1 MSKAAPGFP
10 PKRTSSTSQAKNL
23 RRTLLIGKRAIS
35 GWKLTITEEDQSNMA
50 KKEQKKPSKK
60 SRTKKADKAKKAG
73 ARAKKAAAPAKEA
86 SKVAAPAKKA
96 ASQPKKAAAPD
107 TKSAVPEKKATPKP
121 AKAAKFFSVAEFA
134 DMTYLTENG
143 VMQWLKQGLLKGQQ
157 DEKGAWQVD
166 ASNLEVPN
174 VKRLVR

>member
-1 MSKAAPGFP
+1 
-10 PKRTSSTSQAKNL
+10 
-23 RRTLLIGKRAIS
+23 
-35 GWKLTITEEDQSNMA
+35 MA
-50 KKEQKKPSKK
+50 KKGQKKPSKK
-60 SRTKKADKAKKAG
+60 PQTKGTVK
-73 ARAKKAAAPAKEA
+73 AKKAAAPAKKA
-86 SKVAAPAKKA
+86 TKVAAPAKKA
-96 ASQPKKAAAPD
+96 ASQAKKVAAPANKAAA
-107 TKSAVPEKKATPKP
+107 PEKKATPKP

-157 DEKGAWQVD
+157 DEKGDWQVD